1 MASFVFYY
9 RVNLFGIKFQICLL
23 SFTGD
28 LFSCHAVDNPS
39 IDSEMELLRSYGP
52 DVPEDVMKK
61 LVEAFAVLRNMAD
74 QGQLTYPYSTR
85 ELVNIVKHLQVNEFL

>member
-1 MASFVFYY
+1 
-9 RVNLFGIKFQICLL
+9 
-23 SFTGD
+23 
-28 LFSCHAVDNPS
+28 
-39 IDSEMELLRSYGP
+39 MELLRSYGP

-85 ELVNIVKHLQVNEFL
+85 ELVNIVKHLQVNEFLWCGIFQLLTNIL